1 MMMLEHNK
9 QIFRKLRGVTKIVH
23 PISKLSKSLPSQR
36 ALDAVG
42 TGALLEVGS
51 PITNLGGHMSIFL
64 KVLSIL
70 TLVASTSVANMS
82 TTIIPGV
89 DKKAL
94 EKSLRKEMKVRGIDI
109 VEIKEMKMQ
118 NLAEM
123 VSEFLGTSETPQRW
137 YSMAMIVD
145 ESAFNQNQHIVRCTI
160 LDRAALN
167 QMIVYNCKST
177 TAHVE
182 AMSIQRS
189 K

>member
-1 MMMLEHNK
+1 M
-9 QIFRKLRGVTKIVH
+9 F
-23 PISKLSKSLPSQR
+23 SL
-36 ALDAVG
+36 
-42 TGALLEVGS
+42 
-51 PITNLGGHMSIFL
+51 FL
-64 KVLSIL
+64 KVFSIL
-70 TLVASTSVANMS
+70 TLAATTSLANLS

-89 DKKAL
+89 NKKAL
-94 EKSLRKEMKVRGIDI
+94 EKSLRKEMKVRSIDI

-118 NLAEM
+118 NFAEM
-123 VSEFLGTSETPQRW
+123 FSEFLGTSDTPQRW

-160 LDRAALN
+160 LDRAAQN
-167 QMIVYNCKST
+167 QMLVYNCKSK